1 MIGIIEKQGVEPL
14 SAEGEEFDPDKH
26 DALMQIENKDVESG
40 KIIEEHLKGYKLNGK
55 VIRHSQVIV
64 AK

>member
-1 MIGIIEKQGVEPL
+1 MISLMEKQGVESL

-26 DALMQIENKDVESG
+26 EALMQVEKENVESG
-40 KIIEEHLKGYKLNGK
+40 KIIKEHLRGYTLNGK